1 MRIVIFLFALSL
13 QSNLLVAQRKH
24 PLYFGLSTPIRFETA
39 EKIQANEE
47 VFTEIISQRDE
58 FKAHYKSNKGTYK
71 TIVSNQPLHFLS
83 NNQWTPISKKLIFNL
98 VSKHWEAT
106 QQPIPVLIS
115 QNGGFKFNRNGEWIE
130 SLGCESF
137 NGVKP
142 IINSF
147 YADENGLEFHD
158 IMEGVDL
165 QVNAIQ
171 GGVEFSYILT
181 EPLTL
186 NNSDLMIVQKIKLP
200 EQARLVIDENS
211 GYYAGKEWKGDLL
224 FIDVKGNEIGRW
236 RGLIAYDQMKE
247 FSLGSYSFKQE
258 GEIATIEMRID
269 QNWLSSSE
277 RTFPIIIDPIVAG
290 TPVVYNGPAIPS
302 CLQPTFAK
310 DSLLV
315 PVPAGISLTGLYV
328 EGNYYADPFTGA
340 TMGMGNM
347 FFSTSCAS
355 SQYFTITGALA
366 NTPGTAYLDSFNLL
380 NPLSCCFPK
389 TCTDTAIYVKFN
401 LGRTA
406 LGSGCNTTYIRYDPF
421 SQWPFRV
428 VVYGKTPESYGN
440 EWYVSQTPICSN
452 ICEFTATGYAR
463 YGVPPYTFTHP
474 WSQDTVVAGSN
485 NGCSVGATNNLFTLK
500 NPNCPIY
507 CDTLLDELQVPPPVI
522 IDACGNQIM
531 DIPFGIKPLKTASY
545 PVANYDS
552 TICNGSE
559 LNFEIS
565 ACIPEGNVTLFGN
578 GINTQVSFSQFLNGT
593 QDSVTVLNYSAFSTA
608 NGCISDTVSYPVYI
622 IPNPQAILQINPNP
636 CVVETPFVASSNSVS
651 NSGNISQQ
659 LWYLDS
665 NAISID
671 TSFSSTIDFPG
682 VYPLCLVVE
691 DLLGCR
697 DTVCQNLVIIPAEI
711 ENINTIT
718 PNGDG
723 INDVL
728 YFDYLDF
735 YNESEIIIFNRWGN
749 EIYSASPYLN
759 DWTPEGLTD
768 GIYFY
773 ILKIKDNNQ
782 RYSSF
787 FHLIR

>member
-39 EKIQANEE
+39 EKIQANTE
-47 VFTEIISQRDE
+47 VFTEIISKRDE

-158 IMEGVDL
+158 LMEGVDL

-302 CLQPTFAK
+302 CLQPAFAK

-340 TMGMGNM
+340 TMSMGNM

-401 LGRTA
+401 LGRTT
-406 LGSGCNTTYIRYDPF
+406 LGAGCNTTYIRYDPF

-565 ACIPEGNVTLFGN
+565 ACIPEGNVTIFGN
-578 GINTQVSFSQFLNGT
+578 GINTQVSFNQFLNGT

-636 CVVETPFVASSNSVS
+636 CVVETPFIANSNSVS

-749 EIYSASPYLN
+749 EIYTASPYLN

>member
-1 MRIVIFLFALSL
+1 MRLVIFLFALSYSCNFL
-13 QSNLLVAQRKH
+13 FAQRKH
-24 PLYFGLSTPIRFETA
+24 SLYFGLSAPIRTDNV
-39 EKIQANEE
+39 EKPHASEE
-47 VFTEIISQRDE
+47 VFTELISERSE
-58 FKAHYKSNKGTYK
+58 FKAHYKSNKGTHK
-71 TIVSNQPLHFLS
+71 TIVSNQPLHFLA
-83 NNQWTPISKKLIFNL
+83 NDEWTPISKKLIFNTDF
-98 VSKHWEAT
+98 KQWEAT
-106 QQPIPVLIS
+106 QQPIPVVIS
-115 QNGGFKFNRNGEWIE
+115 QNGGFKFERNGQWIE
-130 SLGCESF
+130 SIGCESF
-137 NGVKP
+137 NGIKP
-142 IINSF
+142 KLNTF

-158 IMEGVDL
+158 LMEGVDL

-171 GGVEFSYILT
+171 GGVEFSYIVT
-181 EPLTL
+181 EPLLL
-186 NNSDLMIVQKIKLP
+186 NNSDLIIVQKIKLP
-200 EQARLVIDENS
+200 ENTRLVIDENS
-211 GYYAGKEWKGDLL
+211 GYYSGEEWKGDLL

-236 RGLIAYDQMKE
+236 RGLIAYDQMKA
-247 FSLGSYSFKQE
+247 FSLGSYRFEQE
-258 GEIATIEMRID
+258 GEIATIKMKID
-269 QNWLSSSE
+269 QDWLSSSE
-277 RTFPIIIDPIVAG
+277 RTFPIIIDPVVAG

-302 CLQPTFAK
+302 CLQPAFAK

-315 PVPAGISLTGLYV
+315 PIPAGISLTGLFV

-340 TMGMGNM
+340 TMSMGNM

-389 TCTDTAIYVKFN
+389 TCNDTAIYVKYN

-440 EWYVSQTPICSN
+440 EWYVPQTPICSN
-452 ICEFTATGYAR
+452 ICDFTATGYAR

-474 WSQDTVVAGSN
+474 WTQDTVVAGSN

-522 IDACGNQIM
+522 TDACGNQIM

-545 PVANYDS
+545 PVVDYDS

-565 ACIPEGNVTLFGN
+565 ACILQGNVSLFGN
-578 GINTQVSFSQFLNGT
+578 GINTQSSFSQVLNGS
-593 QDSVTVLNYSAFSTA
+593 QDSTTLFYYSAFSTA

-622 IPNPQAILQINPNP
+622 IPNPEANFQIDPNP
-636 CVVETPFVASSNSVS
+636 CIVETPFIATNLSSS

-665 NAISID
+665 NAISVD
-671 TSFSSTIDFPG
+671 TALSSIISIPG
-682 VYPLCLVVE
+682 SYPICLVVE
-691 DLLGCR
+691 DFYGCR
-697 DTVCQNLVIIPAEI
+697 DSVCQNLLVIPAEI

-728 YFDYLDF
+728 FFDYLDF
-735 YNESEIIIFNRWGN
+735 YNQSEINIYNRWGN
-749 EIYSASPYLN
+749 KIYSASPYLN
-759 DWTPEGLTD
+759 NWSAEGLTD

-773 ILKIKDNNQ
+773 VLEIKENNQ